1 MTDASSSPAAIEIWT
16 DGACKGN
23 PGPGGWA
30 TIATAINA
38 EGQRVE
44 IARASGG
51 SPDTTNNMMELDAAL
66 AALRLAKANGWDAIT
81 VCTDSQYVVNGITQW
96 LPGWKAKGWV
106 NSDKKPVKN
115 RDRWEALDSLND
127 PSRVSW
133 RHVRGHRGIKWN
145 ELADQAAN
153 AAIVYPD
160 GSAFGFVDE
169 GEGFTA

>member
-1 MTDASSSPAAIEIWT
+1 MTEASSSPAALEIWT

-23 PGPGGWA
+23 PGPGGWTA
-30 TIATAINA
+30 IATAINA

-51 SPDTTNNMMELDAAL
+51 SPDTTNNRMELEAAV
-66 AALRLAKANGWDAIT
+66 AALRLAKANGWDTFTIHS
-81 VCTDSQYVVNGITQW
+81 DSLVLVNGATQW
-96 LPGWKAKGWV
+96 LPGWKAKGWT
-106 NSDKKPVKN
+106 NSAKEPVKN
-115 RDRWEALDSLND
+115 RDLWEALDSLND
-127 PSRVSW
+127 LSRVSW

-153 AAIVYPD
+153 EAIVYPD